1 MHRAC
6 SAGNLDVYDSPF
18 QLIGRLSAELW
29 RSCRLVVDT
38 GLHAKGWTVDQ
49 ATAFMLKHTAMSEA
63 NADAEV
69 KRYCTWPGQAWCVF
83 FLLSFFLLS
92 PLSLLSAPL
101 SAIQTDLTPSLYSTT
116 VAIKSANW
124 SCVG

>member
-1 MHRAC
+1 MHGAC

-83 FLLSFFLLS
+83 FPSFLFFPLLSSSFLFF
-92 PLSLLSAPL
+92 PLSLSSAPPLYPNRLNSL
-101 SAIQTDLTPSLYSTT
+101 SLLVQWL
-116 VAIKSANW
+116 
-124 SCVG
+124 